1 MSADRRTLLQ
11 RGALGTVCRVEDGGP
26 GISGPCLER
35 DTRAARCGLRLVARW
50 IVAREARALKALRGV
65 SGVPPLLD
73 WNGRVLRRGWI
84 DAQPLHAVEAGDP
97 RYYRE
102 ALRLVRRLHAAGVVH
117 NHLHHEPH
125 WLVAADGSPA
135 LVGFG
140 GVSQPRYRG
149 WRFKA
154 LARDD
159 LRQWLQLK
167 QRHCRQPLTARQ
179 RKLAAQRSV
188 VSALCVRL
196 ARLR

>member
-1 MSADRRTLLQ
+1 MSADGRTLLQ
-11 RGALGTVCRVEDGGP
+11 RGALGTVCRVEDAGP
-26 GISGPCLER
+26 GMPGPCLER

-50 IVAREARALKALRGV
+50 IVAREARALEALRGV

-73 WNGRVLRRGWI
+73 WDGRVLRRGWI
-84 DAQPLHAVEAGDP
+84 DAQPLHAVKAGDP

-102 ALRLVRRLHAAGVVH
+102 ALRLVRRLHAAGVLH

-140 GVSQPRYRG
+140 CVSQPRYRG

-159 LRQWLQLK
+159 LRQLLQLK

-196 ARLR
+196 ARLH